1 MATRFPNYLLERW
14 VEKSYYMKADLSI
27 HKFQYQKEKLPFSA
41 TLGISHYSPFAT
53 FVTRL
58 TIHVRVILLRN
69 AMSLS
74 VSLLCTISTVE
85 KVMRWKSA
93 NIRGAFD
100 IFKIFCFSYSV
111 LHSPSDH
118 SPQTHN
124 PQVFAVSEDS
134 VDAAS
139 ISPLLT
145 PGFFEDF
152 LDFLDFGDFGSISRL

>member
-1 MATRFPNYLLERW
+1 MLHESRFKHFLT
-14 VEKSYYMKADLSI
+14 
-27 HKFQYQKEKLPFSA
+27 HKIQYQKEKRIFCA
-41 TLGISHYSPFAT
+41 TLGFSNSPVAA

-58 TIHVRVILLRN
+58 AIHVRVILLRN

-74 VSLLCTISTVE
+74 VSLFCTISTVD
-85 KVMRWKSA
+85 KVMRWKST

-124 PQVFAVSEDS
+124 PQVFAFSDDS